1 MHGIERGSGGLS
13 RNGGR
18 IVAGALLRVEKIDVF
33 YHDFHALW
41 EVSIDVEESLVVS
54 IIGANGAGKST
65 LLNTIAGVLRPSTGV
80 IEFRGKRMNGL
91 MPYRTVSE
99 GISMVPEGRR
109 MFPRLTVL
117 ENLEVGCYIPKARKR
132 KDEVLRRIYQLFPIL
147 EERKNQF
154 SSTLSGGEQQ
164 MLAIGR
170 ALMCEPKLI
179 LFDEI
184 SLGLAPLVIKNI
196 YQTVRQ
202 INSEGKIT
210 ALLVEQDIQRSLKA
224 AHKVYIMQ
232 SGRIRLQG
240 IPKELSQEDIRKAYF
255 GL

>member
-1 MHGIERGSGGLS
+1 MTQT
-13 RNGGR
+13 
-18 IVAGALLRVEKIDVF
+18 LLRVQKIDVF

-41 EVSIDVEESLVVS
+41 DVSIDVEEALVVS

-65 LLNTIAGVLRPSTGV
+65 LLNTIAGVLRPSTGT
-80 IEFRGKRMNGL
+80 IEFHGKRINGL
-91 MPYRTVSE
+91 MPYQAVTE

-117 ENLEVGCYIPKARKR
+117 ENLEVGCYIPKARRR
-132 KDEVLRRIYQLFPIL
+132 KNEVLRRIYELFPIL

-184 SLGLAPLVIKNI
+184 SLGLSPLVIKNI
-196 YQTVRQ
+196 YQRVKQ
-202 INSEGKIT
+202 INSEGIT
-210 ALLVEQDIQRSLKA
+210 ALLVEQDIQRSLRA

-232 SGRIRLQG
+232 SGKIRLEG

>member
-1 MHGIERGSGGLS
+1 MPET
-13 RNGGR
+13 
-18 IVAGALLRVEKIDVF
+18 LLRVEKIDVF

-41 EVSIDVEESLVVS
+41 DVSIDVEEGLVVS

-65 LLNTIAGVLRPSTGV
+65 LLSAIAGVLRPATGV

-91 MPYRTVSE
+91 MPYQTVAE

-117 ENLEVGCYIPKARKR
+117 ENLEVGCYIAKARKR
-132 KDEVLRRIYQLFPIL
+132 KNEVLQKIYDLFPIL
-147 EERKNQF
+147 GERKNQY

-184 SLGLAPLVIKNI
+184 SLGLSPLVIKNI
-196 YQTVRQ
+196 YQTVKQ
-202 INSEGKIT
+202 INLEGRIT
-210 ALLVEQDIQRSLKA
+210 ALLVEQDIKRSLKA

-232 SGRIRLQG
+232 SGRIRLEG
-240 IPKELSQEDIRKAYF
+240 IPKNLSQEEIRKAYF

>member
-1 MHGIERGSGGLS
+1 
-13 RNGGR
+13 
-18 IVAGALLRVEKIDVF
+18 VAGALLRVDKIDVF

-41 EVSIDVEESLVVS
+41 DVSIGVEESLVVS

-65 LLNTIAGVLRPSTGV
+65 LLNAIAGVLKPSNGV
-80 IEFRGKRMNGL
+80 IEFGGRRINGL
-91 MPYRTVSE
+91 MPYQTVSE

-117 ENLEVGCYIPKARKR
+117 ENLEVGCYIRKARQR
-132 KDEVLRRIYQLFPIL
+132 KDEVLRKIYELFPIL
-147 EERKNQF
+147 GERKHQF

-202 INSEGKIT
+202 INSEGRIT

>member
-1 MHGIERGSGGLS
+1 MAEP
-13 RNGGR
+13 
-18 IVAGALLRVEKIDVF
+18 LLRVEKIDVF

-41 EVSIDVEESLVVS
+41 NVSIGVEESLVVS

-65 LLNTIAGVLRPSTGV
+65 LLNTVAGVLKPSTGV
-80 IEFRGKRMNGL
+80 VAFRGKRINGL
-91 MPYRTVSE
+91 MPYQTVTE

-132 KDEVLRRIYQLFPIL
+132 KDEVLRKIYDLFPIL
-147 EERKNQF
+147 GERKNQF

-196 YQTVRQ
+196 YQTVKQ
-202 INSEGKIT
+202 INSEGRIT

-232 SGRIRLQG
+232 SGRIRLEG
-240 IPKELSQEDIRKAYF
+240 IPKELSQEEIRKAYF

>member
-1 MHGIERGSGGLS
+1 MAEI
-13 RNGGR
+13 
-18 IVAGALLRVEKIDVF
+18 LLRVDKIDVF

-41 EVSIDVEESLVVS
+41 NVSINVEEGLVVS
-54 IIGANGAGKST
+54 MIGANGAGKST

-91 MPYRTVSE
+91 MPYQTVSE

-117 ENLEVGCYIPKARKR
+117 ENLEVGCYISKARKR
-132 KDEVLRRIYQLFPIL
+132 KDDVLQRIYELFPIL
-147 EERKNQF
+147 GERKNQL

-202 INSEGKIT
+202 INSEGRIT

-232 SGRIRLQG
+232 SGKIRLEG

-255 GL
+255 GI

>member
-1 MHGIERGSGGLS
+1 MHGIERSSRGLS
-13 RNGGR
+13 RSGGR

-41 EVSIDVEESLVVS
+41 EVSIAVEEGLVVS

-80 IEFRGKRMNGL
+80 IEFCGKRINGL
-91 MPYRTVSE
+91 MPYQTVSE

-132 KDEVLRRIYQLFPIL
+132 KDEVLRRIYDLFPIL

-164 MLAIGR
+164 MLAVGR

-202 INSEGKIT
+202 INSEGRIT

-232 SGRIRLQG
+232 SGKIRLEG

>member
-1 MHGIERGSGGLS
+1 MHGIESNSGGLS
-13 RNGGR
+13 RGGGR

-41 EVSIDVEESLVVS
+41 DVSIVVEEGLVVS

-65 LLNTIAGVLRPSTGV
+65 LLNAIAGVLRPSAGT
-80 IEFRGKRMNGL
+80 IEFQGKKINGL
-91 MPYRTVSE
+91 MAYQAVTE

-117 ENLEVGCYIPKARKR
+117 ENLEVGCYIRKARKR
-132 KDEVLRRIYQLFPIL
+132 KDEVLRRIFDLFPIL

-164 MLAIGR
+164 MLAVGR

-202 INSEGKIT
+202 INSEGRIT

-232 SGRIRLQG
+232 SGRMRLEG
-240 IPKELSQEDIRKAYF
+240 FPKELSQEDIRKAYF

>member
-1 MHGIERGSGGLS
+1 VTQS
-13 RNGGR
+13 
-18 IVAGALLRVEKIDVF
+18 LLRVQKIDVF

-41 EVSIDVEESLVVS
+41 DVSIDVEEALVVS

-65 LLNTIAGVLRPSTGV
+65 LLNTIAGVLRPSTGS
-80 IEFRGKRMNGL
+80 IEFHGKRINGL
-91 MPYRTVSE
+91 MPYQAVTE

-117 ENLEVGCYIPKARKR
+117 ENLEVGCYIRKARKR
-132 KDEVLRRIYQLFPIL
+132 KDEVLRRIYDLFPIL

-196 YQTVRQ
+196 YQRVKQ
-202 INSEGKIT
+202 INSEGIT

-232 SGRIRLQG
+232 SGKIRLGG
-240 IPKELSQEDIRKAYF
+240 IPRELSQEDIRKAYF

>member
-1 MHGIERGSGGLS
+1 MPET
-13 RNGGR
+13 
-18 IVAGALLRVEKIDVF
+18 LLRVEKIDVF

-41 EVSIDVEESLVVS
+41 DISINVGESLVVS

-65 LLNTIAGVLRPSTGV
+65 LLSAIAGVLRPATGV

-91 MPYRTVSE
+91 MPYQTVAE

-117 ENLEVGCYIPKARKR
+117 ENLEVGCYIAKARKR
-132 KDEVLRRIYQLFPIL
+132 KNEVLRKIYDLFPIL
-147 EERKNQF
+147 GERKNQY

-184 SLGLAPLVIKNI
+184 SLGLSPLVIKNI
-196 YQTVRQ
+196 YQTVKQ
-202 INSEGKIT
+202 INLEGRIT
-210 ALLVEQDIQRSLKA
+210 ALLVEQDIKRSLKA

-232 SGRIRLQG
+232 SGRIRLEG
-240 IPKELSQEDIRKAYF
+240 IPKNLSQEEIRKAYF

>member
-1 MHGIERGSGGLS
+1 VTRT
-13 RNGGR
+13 
-18 IVAGALLRVEKIDVF
+18 LLRVQNIDVF

-41 EVSIDVEESLVVS
+41 GVSLEVEEALVVS

-65 LLNTIAGVLRPSTGV
+65 LLNTIAGVLNPSQGA
-80 IEFRGKRMNGL
+80 IEFHGKKINGL
-91 MPYRTVSE
+91 MPYRAVAE

-117 ENLEVGCYIPKARKR
+117 ENLEMGGYVAKARQK
-132 KDEVLRRIYQLFPIL
+132 KNEVLRKIYELFPIL
-147 EERKNQF
+147 EERKNQL

-170 ALMCEPKLI
+170 ALMSEPRLI

-184 SLGLAPLVIKNI
+184 SLGLSPLVIKNI
-196 YQTVRQ
+196 YQRVKQ
-202 INSEGKIT
+202 INSEGIT

-232 SGRIRLQG
+232 SGRIRLEG
-240 IPKELSQEDIRKAYF
+240 RPAELSQEDIRKAYF

>member
-1 MHGIERGSGGLS
+1 VG
-13 RNGGR
+13 NT
-18 IVAGALLRVEKIDVF
+18 LLRVEHIDV
-33 YHDFHALW
+33 YYGDFHALW
-41 EVSIDVEESLVVS
+41 DVSLEVEEALVVS

-65 LLNTIAGVLRPSTGV
+65 LLNTISGVRKPSQGTV
-80 IEFRGKRMNGL
+80 EFCGKRINGL
-91 MPYRTVSE
+91 MPYQAVVE

-109 MFPRLTVL
+109 VFPRLTVL
-117 ENLEVGCYIPKARKR
+117 ENLEIGSYTPKARGK
-132 KDEVLRRIYQLFPIL
+132 KGEVLRKIYDLFPVL
-147 EERKNQF
+147 EERRNQL

-170 ALMCEPKLI
+170 ALMSGPKLI

-184 SLGLAPLVIKNI
+184 SLGLAPLVIKHI
-196 YQTVRQ
+196 YQRVKQ
-202 INSEGKIT
+202 INAEGIT

-232 SGRIRLQG
+232 SGKIRLEG
-240 IPKELSQEDIRKAYF
+240 RPETLSQEEIRKAYF

>member
-1 MHGIERGSGGLS
+1 
-13 RNGGR
+13 
-18 IVAGALLRVEKIDVF
+18 VTKTLLRVHNIDVF

-41 EVSIDVEESLVVS
+41 DVSLEVEEALVVS

-65 LLNTIAGVLRPSTGV
+65 LLNTIAGVLNPSQGT
-80 IEFRGKRMNGL
+80 IEFHGKKINGL
-91 MPYRTVSE
+91 MPYQAVAE

-109 MFPRLTVL
+109 IFPRLTVL
-117 ENLEVGCYIPKARKR
+117 ENLEMGCYILKARQK
-132 KDEVLRRIYQLFPIL
+132 KKEVLRKIYELFPIL
-147 EERKNQF
+147 EERKNQL

-164 MLAIGR
+164 MLAVGR
-170 ALMCEPKLI
+170 ALMCEPRLI

-184 SLGLAPLVIKNI
+184 SLGLSPLVIKNI
-196 YQTVRQ
+196 YQRVKQ
-202 INSEGKIT
+202 INSEGIT

-232 SGRIRLQG
+232 SGRVRLEG
-240 IPKELSQEDIRKAYF
+240 RPADLSQEDIRKAYF

>member
-1 MHGIERGSGGLS
+1 VYGIERGSRGVSG
-13 RNGGR
+13 NGGR
-18 IVAGALLRVEKIDVF
+18 IVTQPLLRVQKI
-33 YHDFHALW
+33 DFHALW
-41 EVSIDVEESLVVS
+41 DVSIEVEEALVVS

-65 LLNTIAGVLRPSTGV
+65 LLNTVAGVLRPSTGT
-80 IEFRGKRMNGL
+80 IEFHGKRINGL
-91 MPYRTVSE
+91 MPYQAVTE

-132 KDEVLRRIYQLFPIL
+132 KNEVLRRIYDLFPIL
-147 EERKNQF
+147 EERKDQF

-170 ALMCEPKLI
+170 ALMSEPRLI

-184 SLGLAPLVIKNI
+184 SLGLAPMIIKNI
-196 YQTVRQ
+196 YQTVKQ
-202 INSEGKIT
+202 INLEGRIT

-232 SGRIRLQG
+232 SGRIRLEG
-240 IPKELSQEDIRKAYF
+240 TPKELSQEDIRRAYF

>member
-1 MHGIERGSGGLS
+1 
-13 RNGGR
+13 
-18 IVAGALLRVEKIDVF
+18 VTQTLLRVQNIDVF

-41 EVSIDVEESLVVS
+41 DVSIEVEEALVVS

-65 LLNTIAGVLRPSTGV
+65 LLNTIAGVLRPSTGT
-80 IEFRGKRMNGL
+80 IEFQGKKINGL
-91 MPYRTVSE
+91 MPYQAVTE

-117 ENLEVGCYIPKARKR
+117 ENLEVGCYLRKARKR
-132 KDEVLRRIYQLFPIL
+132 KDEVLRRIYDLFPIL

-164 MLAIGR
+164 MLAVGR

-196 YQTVRQ
+196 YQRVRQ
-202 INSEGKIT
+202 INSEGRIT

-232 SGRIRLQG
+232 SGKIRLGG
-240 IPKELSQEDIRKAYF
+240 IPNELSQEDIRKAYF